1 MVYMIVVLF
10 AILCNERLRLALNW
24 SEQKETPH
32 FHWKLIAPTSIHKK
46 SFLAVILKK
55 RGANG

>member
-32 FHWKLIAPTSIHKK
+32 FHWIAPTSIHKK

-55 RGANG
+55 RGANR